1 MSGQARYYADRIFS
15 KPSRDKE
22 IFIDLVGSLLEDYS
36 WVISEVTSN
45 SLSLCNYSTTI
56 ALDES
61 SIYIDDEEYNSYES
75 YYRDL
80 SYKKLPEG
88 ISIRGKGIPYS
99 RRPSNH
105 EWSYFLNESGGE
117 WV

>member
-1 MSGQARYYADRIFS
+1 MNERARYYADRIFS
-15 KPSRDKE
+15 KPSGNKK
-22 IFIDLVGSLLEDYS
+22 IFIDLVESLLEDYS
-36 WVISEVTSN
+36 WVISESTPN

-80 SYKKLPEG
+80 FYKKLPEG
-88 ISIRGKGIPYS
+88 IFIKGKSIPYS
-99 RRPSNH
+99 GRPSSR